1 MIDRLIDKALE
12 NRLMVL
18 VFVLGLVGAGYW
30 AYDSVPVDSYPDAS
44 PTVVQIFTVSPG
56 LSPVDVEKQISY
68 PIEASMYG
76 IPNLDRVQSTSVFGL
91 SRVNVYFE
99 DGTDYFFARRLVD
112 ERLSRAREKIPEGL
126 GDPSLGPMTTGLGR
140 IMMYEVKNKEGADHS
155 LMERRTAQ
163 DWIVK
168 PLLRTT
174 RGVTGVL
181 SVGGYKRQFQVDLH
195 QDKLI
200 GRDLTIQEVRDAIT
214 KNNKNVGGSFIE
226 RSGEEYIV
234 RGYGWV
240 KPGKKGLENL
250 RNTVI
255 KEHEGTP
262 ITVEDVATVEYGRAI
277 RRGTL
282 LSAGK
287 ESVGGV
293 VMKLIDTNTREV
305 LSRLRGKID
314 SAQQA
319 LPDGMKLEVFYSQGP
334 LIDKAVGTVQNALMM
349 GAILVLFFLYLF
361 LGNLRS
367 TLIVSSILPLSAL
380 AAFLG
385 MKAVGLTAN
394 LMSLGGLAIGIGMLV
409 DGAVVVVE
417 NIITHL
423 EKRRDEEVSM
433 VRLVGEA
440 TREVGRPVVF
450 SVSIIVIVFLPL
462 FTLQGVEGK
471 MFSPMAYTISFA
483 LLGAL
488 VLALT
493 MIPVVASLVFSNDSG
508 SEEPRVVKWLKA
520 GYRPLVGWAV
530 DHPKTVFGAA
540 GIALAGTL
548 TLFPMLGTE
557 FMPTLREGTYQI
569 RSVLPPGANL
579 EQGIEYGDR
588 IKKTIDQFPEVQATH
603 TRVGRA
609 EVGGD
614 PEPVNVVATLVDL
627 KPLPEWKSGRDY
639 ESLQTAIAEKLNH
652 QLPALKFNISQ
663 PIQIRT
669 DRLLSGIRAEVAISI
684 FGNELD
690 KLKSV
695 GKRIAEVTRQV
706 EGAVDVRAQQQGG
719 KNQVVVRP
727 NRQKLARLGVSVDE
741 FMSVIETGIGGST
754 AGKVFEGIRRFD
766 IFVRLQENQRNQ
778 IEQIRNLPIRTDD
791 GKMVPVS
798 QVAEVKVGEGPK
810 MISRNKA
817 SRRMYVQL
825 NVRGRDMG
833 GVVKE
838 IQNKVDEQVDMPPG
852 YWVEY
857 GGQFENQRRAMQ
869 RLYIVVPVTMA
880 LIFLMLYSAFG
891 RFRDATMIFL
901 NVPFATIGGI
911 FALWISGLYLSV
923 PAAVGFIAIFG
934 IAVLNGNVLVDY
946 TNQIRQRGRGLREA
960 VIEGAMSRLR
970 PVLMTAATTIGGLVP
985 LLMAN
990 DIGSNVQRPLA
1001 AVVVGG
1007 LFTSTA
1013 LTLLVLPAVYRW
1025 MTNWLA
1031 DASEV
1036 EM

>member
-1 MIDRLIDKALE
+1 MIDRIIDTALE

-18 VFVLGLVGAGYW
+18 VFVVATVGAGWW
-30 AYDSVPVDSYPDAS
+30 AYRTVPVDSYPDAS

-68 PIEASMYG
+68 PIEVSMYG
-76 IPNLDRVQSTSVFGL
+76 IPMLDRVQSTSIFGL

-99 DGTDYFFARRLVD
+99 DGTDYFFARRLVS
-112 ERLSRAREKIPEGL
+112 ERLSKAREKIPEGL

-140 IMMYEVKNKEGADHS
+140 VLMYEVKNKEGADHS

-174 RGVTGVL
+174 KGVTSVL
-181 SVGGYKRQFQVDLH
+181 SVGGYKRQFQVELN
-195 QDKLI
+195 QSKMI
-200 GRDLTIQEVRDAIT
+200 ARDLTVRQVREAIMS
-214 KNNKNVGGSFIE
+214 NNRNVGGSFIE

-240 KPGKKGLENL
+240 KPGRKGLENL

-255 KEHEGTP
+255 TEQMGTP
-262 ITVEDVATVEYGRAI
+262 VTVEDVATVDYGRAI

-282 LSAGK
+282 LSGG
-287 ESVGGV
+287 EETVGGV
-293 VMKLIDTNTREV
+293 VMKLINTNTRDV
-305 LSRLRGKID
+305 LSRIRNKVK
-314 SAQQA
+314 SAKQA
-319 LPDGMKLEVFYSQGP
+319 LPDGMTLDVFYSQGQ

-380 AAFLG
+380 VAFLG

-417 NIITHL
+417 NIISHL
-423 EKRRDEEVSM
+423 ERRRDEDVS
-433 VRLVGEA
+433 VLRLVGEA
-440 TREVGRPVVF
+440 SREVGRPVVF

-462 FTLQGVEGK
+462 FTLEGVEGK

-483 LLGAL
+483 LLGAM

-493 MIPVVASLVFSNDSG
+493 MIPVVSSLVFSKDAAG
-508 SEEPRVVKWLKA
+508 AEPRIVGWLKGA
-520 GYRPLVGWAV
+520 YKPIVSWAV
-530 DHPKTVFGAA
+530 DHPKAVLAGA
-540 GIALAGTL
+540 GVALAGAL
-548 TLFPMLGTE
+548 SLFPMLGTE

-579 EQGIEYGDR
+579 KQGIEYGDR
-588 IKKTIDQFPEVQATH
+588 VKKTIDEFPEVQATH

-627 KPLPEWKSGRDY
+627 KPLPEWSAGRNY
-639 ESLQTAIAEKLNH
+639 EELQTAIAETLNE

-684 FGNELD
+684 FGSGLEELKD
-690 KLKSV
+690 V
-695 GKRIAEVTRQV
+695 GRQIVEVTKSV
-706 EGAVDVRAQQQGG
+706 EGAVDVRMQQQGG

-727 NRQKLARLGVSVDE
+727 NRQKLSRLGVSVDE
-741 FMSVIETGIGGST
+741 FMTVIETGIGGST

-766 IFVRLQENQRNQ
+766 IFVRLKESQRRY
-778 IEQIRNLPIRTDD
+778 IEQIRNLTIQTDD
-791 GKMVPVS
+791 GGLVPVS
-798 QVAEVKVGEGPK
+798 QVADVKVSEGPK

-817 SRRMYVQL
+817 SRRLYVQL

-838 IQNKVDEQVDMPPG
+838 IQNKVQDQVDMPAG

-869 RLYIVVPVTMA
+869 RLLIVVPVTML
-880 LIFLMLYSAFG
+880 LIYLMLYSAFG

-901 NVPFATIGGI
+901 NVPFATIGGLVV
-911 FALWISGLYLSV
+911 LWISGLYLSV

-946 TNQIRQRGRGLREA
+946 INQIRRRGGELRES
-960 VIEGAMSRLR
+960 VIQGAMSRLR

-985 LLMAN
+985 LLFAN

-1013 LTLLVLPAVYRW
+1013 LTLIVLPAVYKW
-1025 MTNWLA
+1025 VTEWL
-1031 DASEV
+1031 DR
-1036 EM
+1036 

>member
-1 MIDRLIDKALE
+1 MIDRVINKALH

-18 VFVLGLVGAGYW
+18 VFVAGLVGAGWW
-30 AYDSVPVDSYPDAS
+30 AYETVPVDAYPDAS
-44 PTVVQIFTVSPG
+44 PTVIQIFTVSPG

-76 IPNLDRVQSTSVFGL
+76 IPKLDRVQSTSVFGL

-99 DGTDYFFARRLVD
+99 DGTDYFFARRLVN
-112 ERLSRAREKIPEGL
+112 ERLWKAREKIPDGL

-140 IMMYEVKNKEGADHS
+140 IMMYEVENEEGAEHS
-155 LMERRTAQ
+155 LTERRTAQ

-174 RGVTGVL
+174 KGVTGVL
-181 SVGGYKRQFQVDLH
+181 SVGGYKRQFQVNLH
-195 QDKLI
+195 QGDMLA
-200 GRDLTIQEVRDAIT
+200 RDLTVQEVREAIT
-214 KNNKNVGGSFIE
+214 ANNENVGGSFIE

-240 KPGKKGLENL
+240 KPGDQGLEDL
-250 RNTVI
+250 RNTVVR
-255 KEHEGTP
+255 EHEGTP
-262 ITVEDVATVEYGRAI
+262 VTVGNVATVEYGKAI

-282 LSAGK
+282 LSGGQ
-287 ESVGGV
+287 ETVGGV
-293 VMKLIDTNTREV
+293 VMKLIDTNTQTV
-305 LSRLRGKID
+305 LNRLRDKIR
-314 SAQQA
+314 SAEQA
-319 LPDGMKLEVFYSQGP
+319 LPEGMTIDVFYSQGP
-334 LIDKAVGTVQNALMM
+334 LIERAVGTVENALML
-349 GAILVLFFLYLF
+349 GAVLVLVFLYLF

-367 TLIVSSILPLSAL
+367 TLIVASILPLSAL

-385 MKAVGLTAN
+385 MEAVGLTAN

-417 NIITHL
+417 NVVSHL
-423 EKRRDEEVSM
+423 ERRRDEEISVFA
-433 VRLVGEA
+433 LVGEA

-471 MFSPMAYTISFA
+471 MFGPMAYTISFA

-493 MIPVVASLVFSNDSG
+493 MVPVVASLVFSRESG
-508 SEEPRVVKWLKA
+508 GGQPRVVGWLKA
-520 GYRPLVGWAV
+520 VYEPVVRWAV
-530 DHPKTVFGAA
+530 DHPKAIFGMA
-540 GIALAGTL
+540 GVALAGSL
-548 TLFPMLGTE
+548 NMFPMLGTE

-579 EQGIEYGDR
+579 EQGIAYGDR
-588 IKKTIDQFPEVQATH
+588 IKRTIDEFPEVERTH

-627 KPLPEWKSGRDY
+627 KPLEEWQSGRDY
-639 ESLQTAIAEKLNH
+639 EQLQSAIAEKLDR

-684 FGNELD
+684 FGEDLEELD
-690 KLKSV
+690 RV
-695 GKRIAEVTRQV
+695 GREVV
-706 EGAVDVRAQQQGG
+706 EVARGVDGAVDVRTQQQGG
-719 KNQVVVRP
+719 KNQVVVGPDR
-727 NRQKLARLGVSVDE
+727 RKLARLGISVDQ
-741 FMSVIETGIGGST
+741 FMSVVETGVGGST

-766 IFVRLQENQRNQ
+766 IFVRLDESERNG
-778 IEQIRNLPIRTDD
+778 IEQIRNLPVRTDE
-791 GKMVPVS
+791 GEVVPVS
-798 QVAEVKVGEGPK
+798 QVAEVEVSKGPK
-810 MISRNKA
+810 MVSRNKA
-817 SRRMYVQL
+817 SRRLYVQL

-833 GVVKE
+833 GVVRE
-838 IQNKVDEQVDMPPG
+838 IQNRVDREVDMPAG

-869 RLYIVVPVTMA
+869 RLYIVVPLTMA

-891 RFRDATMIFL
+891 TFRHAILIFS
-901 NVPFATIGGI
+901 NVPFAAIGGVL
-911 FALWISGLYLSV
+911 ALWISGLYLSV

-946 TNQIRQRGRGLREA
+946 INRLRRDRSLDEA
-960 VIEGAMSRLR
+960 VVDGASSRLR

-985 LLMAN
+985 LLMA
-990 DIGSNVQRPLA
+990 DTIGSNVQRPLA

-1007 LFTSTA
+1007 LATSTL
-1013 LTLLVLPAVYRW
+1013 LTLVLLPAAYRW
-1025 MTNWLA
+1025 MAETW
-1031 DASEV
+1031 EGT
-1036 EM
+1036 ET